1 MVIVTTF
8 IYFLGI
14 FTTLAVGGKNVS
26 SPGSGSCVMPV
37 HPENGRYEVHG
48 EISATPGKEF
58 PSLSLHAICDEGYG
72 VDGGDT
78 AVCSYGFWS
87 QEPPKC
93 SRFCR
98 LQPHHSVDYT
108 CTRRIGN
115 TDSTGPCGEIVFPG
129 TTVVPECKRP
139 FYHSTISNMHCLP
152 SGVWDHVATCSAEC
166 GTNAPAGQE
175 LILDGKRMRHGELP
189 WHAEI
194 YRKNT
199 KPYKQ
204 ICGGSLT
211 SKKTIITAAHCFW
224 DDVDGKKPAS
234 MYAVALG
241 KVYRPWGDTH
251 DKDAQYSD
259 VAEIH
264 IPERFRGAASNF
276 ESDIAIL
283 ILETEIEYNA
293 FIRPVCVNF
302 DFSVDFVDKQLQDG
316 KLGKVASYCPTA
328 DGKIAQ
334 ALSTVELPFVPF
346 DQCFNESPPDFREY
360 ITPDKFC
367 AGFKNGSLC
376 NGDGGGG
383 LAFPEYERGILRYYL
398 RGIASVAPRNDFSPQ
413 PSGIT
418 SFTNIL
424 MHKNFIKQYTI
435 YA

>member
-14 FTTLAVGGKNVS
+14 FTTLAVGGKN
-26 SPGSGSCVMPV
+26 PGSGSCVMPV
-37 HPENGRYEVHG
+37 HPENGRYEVQG
-48 EISATPGKEF
+48 ELSTTPGKEF
-58 PSLSLHAICDEGYG
+58 QSLSLTTICEEGYG
-72 VDGGDT
+72 VDGDDT
-78 AVCSYGFWS
+78 AICTHGIWS

-93 SRFCR
+93 S
-98 LQPHHSVDYT
+98 Q
-108 CTRRIGN
+108 
-115 TDSTGPCGEIVFPG
+115 
-129 TTVVPECKRP
+129 
-139 FYHSTISNMHCLP
+139 
-152 SGVWDHVATCSAEC
+152 C
-166 GTNAPAGQE
+166 GTIAPAGQE
-175 LILDGKRMRHGELP
+175 LILDGKWARHGELP
-189 WHAEI
+189 WYAGI

-211 SKKTIITAAHCFW
+211 SKNTIITAAHCFW

-264 IPERFRGAASNF
+264 IPKRFSGASSNYQ
-276 ESDIAIL
+276 SDIAIL
-283 ILETEIEYNA
+283 ILKTDIEYNA